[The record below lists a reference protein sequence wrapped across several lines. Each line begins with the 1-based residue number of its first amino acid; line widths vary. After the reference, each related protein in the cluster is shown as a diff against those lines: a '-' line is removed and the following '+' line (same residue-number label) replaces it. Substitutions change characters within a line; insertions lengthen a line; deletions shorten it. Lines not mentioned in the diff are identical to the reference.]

1 MIDIPKKV
9 DESVYYTTNNNIKG
23 NYKKFDNVNDNDSIK
38 AIKNVLLILFF
49 FFIFFIIVDFFNLY
63 KKVKKENDIERQN
76 CINEYNANNCSYI
89 SIDDGPIRNNFCIE
103 KKKCISSHTVY
114 FHIILIKYIRSIF
127 QNSFKNLSFVNTILF
142 ILSMIFIVKSI
153 TK

>member
-103 KKKCISSHTVY
+103 KKKN
-114 FHIILIKYIRSIF
+114 
-127 QNSFKNLSFVNTILF
+127 Q
-142 ILSMIFIVKSI
+142 
-153 TK
+153 

>member
-142 ILSMIFIVKSI
+142 VLSMIFIVKSI